1 MELDLK
7 PIELPGIEKK
17 RPMIITGPCSAETEQ
32 QVMDTA
38 LMLANKGIKIFRA
51 GIWKPR
57 TKPGGFEGIGVD
69 GLAWLKRV
77 KQETGMYVATEVATA
92 KHVYE
97 CLKAGI
103 DVLWIGA
110 RTTANPFAV
119 QEIADALKG
128 VDIPI
133 LIKNPVNPDLELW
146 IGAFER
152 INNAGLKQLGAIHR
166 GFSSYDKKIY
176 RNLPQWHIPIEL
188 RRRIPD
194 SYNDVEELTEK
205 VLHEARV
212 FITPGFIFGSNG
224 KRYIRISLCAKEE
237 KLAEALERIKK
248 IM

>member
-17 RPMIITGPCSAETEQ
+17 RPMIIAGPCSAETEE

-38 LMLANKGIKIFRA
+38 TMLANKGIKIFRA

-103 DVLWIGA
+103 DVLLDW
-110 RTTANPFAV
+110 RTHHC
-119 QEIADALKG
+119 Q
-128 VDIPI
+128 
-133 LIKNPVNPDLELW
+133 PVCRAGNCRCT
-146 IGAFER
+146 ER
-152 INNAGLKQLGAIHR
+152 CGY
-166 GFSSYDKKIY
+166 SYID
-176 RNLPQWHIPIEL
+176 
-188 RRRIPD
+188 
-194 SYNDVEELTEK
+194 
-205 VLHEARV
+205 
-212 FITPGFIFGSNG
+212 
-224 KRYIRISLCAKEE
+224 
-237 KLAEALERIKK
+237 
-248 IM
+248 